1 MELSLL
7 KHSLISTFGTES
19 LPLQKV
25 VTNADKVARK
35 KMQKDRRF
43 LWKEYLPPLV
53 FFFSFFEYFQRT
65 QLSFSVNATK
75 QKMLNSSSIMSK
87 SRDRLGQQDKFSLT
101 CP

>member
-7 KHSLISTFGTES
+7 KHCLISTFGTGP
-19 LPLQKV
+19 LPLQKG
-25 VTNADKVARK
+25 VTNADGMGRK

-43 LWKEYLPPLV
+43 LWKEYLPPW
-53 FFFSFFEYFQRT
+53 FYFFEYFQRT

-75 QKMLNSSSIMSK
+75 QKMLNSSSAMSK
-87 SRDRLGQQDKFSLT
+87 SRDGLGQQDQFSLT

>member
-1 MELSLL
+1 MDLSLL
-7 KHSLISTFGTES
+7 KHNLISTFGTDS

-35 KMQKDRRF
+35 KMQKEDSYERNICP
-43 LWKEYLPPLV
+43 LWFY
-53 FFFSFFEYFQRT
+53 FFFFEYFQRT

-87 SRDRLGQQDKFSLT
+87 SRDRLGQQDQFSLT